1 VRHALAAGD
10 AAWAARLIEQHF
22 DALFLPGESATIQR
36 WLSALP
42 PELVR
47 SRPRLCL
54 AQMFMALVGG
64 DVEAIQPPLT
74 AAEHAFAAAADA
86 PFEPSVGRAA
96 SLLTNVPAAIA
107 LNRAYLA
114 HLRGDAD
121 GTVGF
126 TRRALAELDQGER
139 MLDSVARWQLAVA
152 EWLRGRLAAAERA
165 FTAGIAEL
173 RAAGE
178 RGLAAASCHYL
189 GLVQRAQ
196 GRLDAALGTYRQ
208 ALEITSGPRQPALP
222 AAGIAYVGMAEIA
235 YQRGELDA
243 AMEHV
248 SEGIARCR
256 QLNYTQPL
264 ANGLAALAWIRQAQG
279 DPAGALEAIGEAER
293 VAPSPEVASLLN
305 PVPAQRAR
313 LLLAQGDVTEAA
325 RWTQERGL
333 RPDDEVGYQ
342 QEGEHLVLARVLLAQ
357 DRPDYALGLLERLHA
372 LTTTQQRTG
381 SLMEIQAL
389 RALAL
394 AGVGEEAGA
403 VAVLAGALTLAWPQG
418 YVRVFVDEGA
428 PMGALVGRLIAAQR
442 TQQAAARGIPL
453 GYLGRLVR
461 AFQQATAASCLPT
474 GPSTTVVPGLV
485 EPLSERELEVLRLL
499 AAGRQNQQ
507 IAEELVV
514 AVNTVKKHVAHIL
527 DKLGA
532 ANRTEATARAR
543 ELGLL
548 R

>member
-1 VRHALAAGD
+1 
-10 AAWAARLIEQHF
+10 
-22 DALFLPGESATIQR
+22 
-36 WLSALP
+36 
-42 PELVR
+42 
-47 SRPRLCL
+47 
-54 AQMFMALVGG
+54 
-64 DVEAIQPPLT
+64 
-74 AAEHAFAAAADA
+74 
-86 PFEPSVGRAA
+86 
-96 SLLTNVPAAIA
+96 
-107 LNRAYLA
+107 
-114 HLRGDAD
+114 
-121 GTVGF
+121 
-126 TRRALAELDQGER
+126 

-173 RAAGE
+173 QAAGE

-208 ALEITSGPRQPALP
+208 TLEITSGPRQPALP

-243 AMEHV
+243 ALEHV

-264 ANGLAALAWIRQAQG
+264 ANGLAALAWIRQAMG
-279 DPAGALEAIGEAER
+279 DSMGAIDAMDEAVR

-313 LLLAQGDVTEAA
+313 LLLAQGDVTGTA

-342 QEGEHLVLARVLLAQ
+342 QEGEHLVLVRVLLAQ
-357 DRPDYALGLLERLHA
+357 DRPDYALGLLERLYA
-372 LTTTQQRTG
+372 LTATQQRTG
-381 SLMEIQAL
+381 SLIEIQSL

-394 AGVGEEAGA
+394 AASGEEAGA

-499 AAGRQNQQ
+499 AAGRSNQQ

-514 AVNTVKKHVAHIL
+514 AVNTVKKHVTHIL

-543 ELGLL
+543 QLGLL